1 MDPTTLAEG
10 LRDIKG
16 PVSFPTN
23 HFFLTCVL
31 AIACLAALIF
41 LIIFF
46 LKKYL
51 KRKAQS
57 PAIPI
62 EPADKIA
69 YKALERLKAKDL
81 PRFGKI
87 KEYYIELSDIVR
99 RYMENRF
106 SFRAP
111 EMTTEEFLY
120 FLRESDS
127 LSGAH
132 KNSLKQFLN
141 HCDLVKFAKYGPTGH
156 EIDDSFNFA
165 TKLVDETKLVA
176 EKEKKVT
183 LK

>member
-1 MDPTTLAEG
+1 MDSTTLAEG
-10 LRDIKG
+10 LKDIKG

-23 HFFLTCVL
+23 HFFLTV
-31 AIACLAALIF
+31 IVVVCLAALIF

-46 LKKYL
+46 LKRYL
-51 KRKAQS
+51 NKKTELS
-57 PAIPI
+57 SIPR
-62 EPADKIA
+62 EPADQIA
-69 YKALERLKAKDL
+69 YQALKRLKAKDL

-120 FLRESDS
+120 FLRGSDR
-127 LSGAH
+127 LEGAH
-132 KNSLKQFLN
+132 KNLLKQFLN
-141 HCDLVKFAKYGPTGH
+141 HCDLVKFARYGPTRG

-165 TKLVDETKLVA
+165 KKLVDETKDIA
-176 EKEKKVT
+176 EQTEKVR

>member
-1 MDPTTLAEG
+1 MDSTTLAEG
-10 LRDIKG
+10 IKDIKG
-16 PVSFPTN
+16 PVSFPAN
-23 HFFLTCVL
+23 HFFLIIIA
-31 AIACLAALIF
+31 AIASLAALIF
-41 LIIFF
+41 LITFF
-46 LKKYL
+46 LKRYL
-51 KRKAQS
+51 KKKTES
-57 PAIPI
+57 PFIPR
-62 EPADKIA
+62 EPADQIA
-69 YKALERLKAKDL
+69 YQALAGLKAKDL

-127 LSGAH
+127 LNGAH

-165 TKLVDETKLVA
+165 KKLVDETKPVA
-176 EKEKKVT
+176 EQREKAT